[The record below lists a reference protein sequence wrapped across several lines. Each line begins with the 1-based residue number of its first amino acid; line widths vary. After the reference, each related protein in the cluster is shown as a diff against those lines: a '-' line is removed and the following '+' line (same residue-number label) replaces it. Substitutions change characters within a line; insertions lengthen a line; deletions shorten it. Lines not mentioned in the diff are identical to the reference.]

1 MAYVRKTNRKIRSN
15 AGIKRGPRKPKVVGP
30 SNVIVVNNGGVAKIE
45 SPTVPKGRGRTVGPM
60 FIGPLRP
67 QNTRRNRKTRSNAGV
82 ARPNRVKPNSKLQK
96 TLKLRALARNVLGL
110 SRVPRKGTMARS
122 TLNQML

>member
-1 MAYVRKTNRKIRSN
+1 MAYVRKTNRKTRSN

-45 SPTVPKGRGRTVGPM
+45 APTVPKGRGRTVGPM

-82 ARPNRVKPNSKLQK
+82 PRL
-96 TLKLRALARNVLGL
+96 LGL
-110 SRVPRKGTMARS
+110 SGMKIVVNRKTRSNKGVKRGPRTAAGVQRM
-122 TLNQML
+122 LNAKYF